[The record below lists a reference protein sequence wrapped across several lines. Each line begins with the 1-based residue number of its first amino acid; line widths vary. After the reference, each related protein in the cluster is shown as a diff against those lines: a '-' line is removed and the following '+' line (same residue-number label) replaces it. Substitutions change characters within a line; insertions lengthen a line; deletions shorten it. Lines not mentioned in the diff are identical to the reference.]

1 MKKLVYLTIYAAIY
15 AQTGALGIANNAQPS
30 TGLVAR
36 EIQIHAP
43 NSPEQTV
50 TVWVPATAVK
60 PASES
65 ATEGN
70 GTAKVINLPAVSS
83 PESSVTVWVADD
95 HQKTTIN
102 VAARRQ
108 RETRAE

>member
-50 TVWVPATAVK
+50 TVWVPATAGA

-65 ATEGN
+65 ATRGN
-70 GTAKVINLPAVSS
+70 GTAKVINLPAGNS
-83 PESSVTVWVADD
+83 PESSVTIWVAEK
-95 HQKTTIN
+95 HQN
-102 VAARRQ
+102 ANFNLAARK
-108 RETRAE
+108 

>member
-43 NSPEQTV
+43 NSITLLSRINYFRVEFCLAAGT
-50 TVWVPATAVK
+50 TA
-60 PASES
+60 
-65 ATEGN
+65 
-70 GTAKVINLPAVSS
+70 
-83 PESSVTVWVADD
+83 D
-95 HQKTTIN
+95 
-102 VAARRQ
+102 
-108 RETRAE
+108 